1 MRNIVVA
8 LIVVVMCLLSFFVGR
23 KTSGNINQQ
32 EREVVDTIIHI
43 DTIAYLLPVPRD
55 SVVIR
60 YDHIAVPIAPA
71 HCDSIE
77 HCSDNDNVTVDVSQ
91 DSATIHIPITQQIY
105 ETDTYRA
112 YISGY
117 RSSLDS
123 IFMTNKMTEV
133 IVKKQAKANRFNIG
147 VQAGYGLTPKGF
159 QPYVGIGVSLK
170 IF

>member
-1 MRNIVVA
+1 MRRIVVV
-8 LIVVVMCLLSFFVGR
+8 LILIVMCLLSFFVGR

-32 EREVVDTIIHI
+32 ECEVVDTIIHI
-43 DTIAYLLPVPRD
+43 DTIAYLLPIPHD

-60 YDHIAVPIAPA
+60 YDHIAVPIVPT

-77 HCSDNDNVTVDVSQ
+77 HCSDKDNVTVDVSQ
-91 DSATIHIPITQQIY
+91 DSATIHIPITQQVY
-105 ETDTYRA
+105 ETDTYKA
-112 YISGY
+112 YVSGY
-117 RSSLDS
+117 RPSLDS
-123 IFMTNKMTEV
+123 IFIMNKMTEV

-159 QPYVGIGVSLK
+159 QPYVGFGVSIK

>member
-8 LIVVVMCLLSFFVGR
+8 LIVVVMCLLSFLVGR
-23 KTSGNINQQ
+23 KVSGNINQQ
-32 EREVVDTIIHI
+32 ESEVVDTIIHI
-43 DTIAYLLPVPRD
+43 DTVAYLLPIPRD

-60 YDHIAVPIAPA
+60 YDHIAVPIVPT

-91 DSATIHIPITQQIY
+91 DSATIHIPITQQVY
-105 ETDTYRA
+105 ETDSYKA

-117 RSSLDS
+117 RPSLDS
-123 IFMTNKMTEV
+123 IFIMNKMTEV

-147 VQAGYGLTPKGF
+147 VQAGYGLTPNGF
-159 QPYVGIGVSLK
+159 QPYVGFGVSIK

>member
-1 MRNIVVA
+1 MRNFVVA
-8 LIVVVMCLLSFFVGR
+8 LIVVVMCLLSFFAGR
-23 KTSGNINQQ
+23 KTTDNINQQ
-32 EREVVDTIIHI
+32 ESEVIDTVIHI
-43 DTIAYLLPVPRD
+43 DTIAYLLPIPRD

-60 YDHIAVPIAPA
+60 YDNIVVPIAPP

-77 HCSDNDNVTVDVSQ
+77 HCSDSGNVSVEISQ
-91 DSATIHIPITQQIY
+91 DSATIHLPITQQVY

-117 RSSLDS
+117 RPSLDS
-123 IFMTNKMTEV
+123 IFITNKMTEV

-159 QPYVGIGVSLK
+159 QPYVGFGVSVR

>member
-1 MRNIVVA
+1 MRNFVVA

-23 KTSGNINQQ
+23 RTSHNINYQG
-32 EREVVDTIIHI
+32 RVVVDTIIHI
-43 DTIAYLLPVPRD
+43 DTVAYLLPIPRD

-77 HCSDNDNVTVDVSQ
+77 HCSDSDNVSVEVTQ
-91 DSATIHIPITQQIY
+91 DSATIHLPITQQIY

-117 RSSLDS
+117 RPSLDS
-123 IFMTNKMTEV
+123 IFITNKMTEV
-133 IVKKQAKANRFNIG
+133 IVKKQAKTNRFNIG

-159 QPYVGIGVSLK
+159 QPYVGLGVSIK